1 MKHYKTIN
9 EVKRHLP
16 EIVDRINDL
25 KKFFDIATIQLEQM
39 QRWCV
44 DECVRPDCHYGWWTT
59 LGAYTETYKN
69 QMRYLA
75 EIEYL
80 DGLLKR
86 LPNYKDQNI

>member
-9 EVKRHLP
+9 EVKRDMP
-16 EIVDRINDL
+16 NIVDRINDL
-25 KKFFDIATIQLEQM
+25 KLFFDIATMQLEQM
-39 QRWCV
+39 EKWGLN
-44 DECVRPDCHYGWWTT
+44 EFIYPDRNYGWWTT
-59 LGAYTETYKN
+59 LKAYAETYKN

-86 LPNYKDQNI
+86 IPNYKDQNI